1 MLPSPSPRA
10 RPTAEGA
17 RWSPSPEALIALA
30 FAVAAALAGRTGRLP
45 DDEGYLT
52 FIGAS
57 ITAKEPLAGL
67 FFQKVHPAISAL
79 YAPAAYVGW
88 KAFLLAHAASGG
100 LGLYLLGL
108 ASRRLSSGPAW
119 LPPLIVATSPLYFL
133 SAATGQSNS
142 TALLFLAGAVTLSQ
156 RGHGAQLAAGAVAA
170 AGLWTRY
177 EFAPYFVAL
186 VAADTLYRRRAW
198 LASGFSLGALAYIT
212 AGAVYHR
219 DPLWVF
225 THPPVL
231 LHGLAAPSTLRLGHG
246 REGMASL
253 LSGLFLVSPVA
264 LLPLTIEARRM
275 PPLARRIAQFLAAML
290 ALQLSLPQLGLLFN
304 FDYNPRYF
312 LCHLP
317 VMALLVS
324 ECTAH
329 VAPDWRRA
337 AVLAAVGAVITPMLP
352 PGFQALTAGMLF
364 VIPLLTLFW
373 LSRAASTAGAAML
386 GVLLAPFT
394 LGGSVSSLPLPGLT
408 RAVSFI
414 ALTPRDVTVYTNVHQ
429 LQSLLDARRDGRRV
443 RYLAGVDMIY
453 ELAGVLGERPNQ
465 QSDAVFRAL
474 TPVFYGRALWPCEL
488 PHRAPAGSLLV
499 LGLRDRAA
507 RVYDL
512 RAWTRASTLVFS
524 SELVTVWRAPRPIDV
539 PGLAPPAEM
548 SASTFA
554 LPCAARSLSPVVPRQ

>member
-10 RPTAEGA
+10 RPTAAGA
-17 RWSPSPEALIALA
+17 RWSPSPEALIAFA
-30 FAVAAALAGRTGRLP
+30 FAVAAALAGRSGRLP

-52 FIGAS
+52 FIGATL
-57 ITAKEPLAGL
+57 TAKEPLAGL

-79 YAPAAYVGW
+79 YAPAARFGW
-88 KAFLLAHAASGG
+88 HAFLLAHAACGG

-108 ASRRLSSGPAW
+108 AARRISTGPAW

-142 TALLFLAGAVTLSQ
+142 TALLFLAGAVTLSEMG
-156 RGHGAQLAAGAVAA
+156 RAAQLAAGALAA

-186 VAADTLYRRRAW
+186 VAVDTLYRRRVR
-198 LASGFSLGALAYIT
+198 LASGFSLAALAYVA
-212 AGAVYHR
+212 AGAAYHR
-219 DPLWVF
+219 DPLWIF

-231 LHGLAAPSTLRLGHG
+231 LHGVVAPSTLRLGRG
-246 REGMASL
+246 SAGVASL

-264 LLPLTIEARRM
+264 LLPLAIETRGL
-275 PPLARRIAQFLAAML
+275 PTLARRIARFLAATL
-290 ALQLSLPQLGLLFN
+290 ALQLCLPQLGLLFN

-317 VMALLVS
+317 VMALLAS
-324 ECTAH
+324 EFTAH
-329 VAPDWRRA
+329 AAPDWRRA
-337 AVLAAVGAVITPMLP
+337 AALAAVGAAITPTLP
-352 PGFQALTAGMLF
+352 PGFQALTAGLLF
-364 VIPLLTLFW
+364 VVPLLTLFW
-373 LSRAASTAGAAML
+373 LSRATSTAGAAIV

-394 LGGSVSSLPLPGLT
+394 LRGAVSSLPLPGLN

-414 ALTPRDVTVYTNVHQ
+414 AAAPADAAVYTNVHQ
-429 LQSLLDARRDGRRV
+429 LQALLDARRDGRRV
-443 RYLAGVDMIY
+443 RYLAGVDMIR
-453 ELAGVLGERPNQ
+453 ELAGVLGERPNR
-465 QSDAVFRAL
+465 QSDAVFRAI
-474 TPVFYGRALWPCEL
+474 TPVLYGRALWPCEL

-539 PGLAPPAEM
+539 PGRPPPAEM

-554 LPCAARSLSPVVPRQ
+554 LPCAAGSRGAVVAGQ

>member
-1 MLPSPSPRA
+1 MASPTRSRA
-10 RPTAEGA
+10 PTAASTA
-17 RWSPSPEALIALA
+17 RWRPSPEALIALA
-30 FAVAAALAGRTGRLP
+30 FALVAALVGRTGRLP

-79 YAPAAYVGW
+79 YAPAARLGW
-88 KAFLLAHAASGG
+88 GAFLLAHAATGG
-100 LGLYLLGL
+100 LGLYLLGRV
-108 ASRRLSSGPAW
+108 ARRVSSGPAW

-142 TALLFLAGAVTLSQ
+142 AALLFLAGAIALSL
-156 RGHGAQLAAGAVAA
+156 RGPDAQLAAGVVTA

-177 EFAPYFVAL
+177 EFAPYFFAL
-186 VAADTLYRRRAW
+186 VAVDVLHLRRAR
-198 LASGFSLGALAYIT
+198 LAAGFSLAALAYIL
-212 AGAVYHR
+212 AGACYHR
-219 DPLWVF
+219 DPRWIF

-231 LHGLAAPSTLRLGHG
+231 LHGLAAPSTLRLAHG

-264 LLPLTIEARRM
+264 LLPLAIETRRM
-275 PPLARRIAQFLAAML
+275 PPLGRRAAQLLAAL
-290 ALQLSLPQLGLLFN
+290 LVLQLSLPQLGLLFN

-317 VMALLVS
+317 LIALLAS
-324 ECTAH
+324 EFTAH
-329 VAPDWRRA
+329 AAPDWRRA
-337 AVLAAVGAVITPMLP
+337 AALAAAGAAITPLLP
-352 PGFQALTAGMLF
+352 PGFRALTAGLLF
-364 VIPLLTLFW
+364 VLPLLTLFW
-373 LSRAASTAGAAML
+373 LARASSTAGAALL
-386 GVLLAPFT
+386 GTLLAPLT
-394 LGGSVSSLPLPGLT
+394 LGGSVSSLPLPGLS
-408 RAVSFI
+408 RAVSFVS
-414 ALTPRDVTVYTNVHQ
+414 ATPADVPVYTNVHQ

-443 RYLAGVDMIY
+443 RYLAGVDMIH
-453 ELAGVLGERPNQ
+453 ELAGVLGERPNR

-474 TPVFYGRALWPCEL
+474 TPMFYGRALWPCEL

-512 RAWTRASTLVFS
+512 RAWTRASTLVLS
-524 SELVTVWRAPRPIDV
+524 SELVTVWRAPRPVDV
-539 PGLAPPAEM
+539 PGLPPPAEM
-548 SASTFA
+548 SASTFR
-554 LPCAARSLSPVVPRQ
+554 LPCAASRSSLVPRQ